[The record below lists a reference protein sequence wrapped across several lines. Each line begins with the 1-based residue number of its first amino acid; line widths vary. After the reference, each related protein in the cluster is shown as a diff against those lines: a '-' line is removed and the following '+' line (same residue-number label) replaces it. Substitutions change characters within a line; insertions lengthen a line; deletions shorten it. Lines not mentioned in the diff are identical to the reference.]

1 VATDPAPDNAIVSAT
16 RRNGYDLLVMGV
28 SRRTGDILDF
38 GDTATAVL
46 ENADSSILFVAS

>member
-1 VATDPAPDNAIVSAT
+1 
-16 RRNGYDLLVMGV
+16 MGV